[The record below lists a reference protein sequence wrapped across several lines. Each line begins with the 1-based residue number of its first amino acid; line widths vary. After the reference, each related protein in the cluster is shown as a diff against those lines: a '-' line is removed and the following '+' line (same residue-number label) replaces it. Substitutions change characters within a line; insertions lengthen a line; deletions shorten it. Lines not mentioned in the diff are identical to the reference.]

1 MIGIY
6 KITSPTKRIYIGQ
19 SLDIKKR
26 ISKYKYNDCKRQP
39 RLYNS
44 LKKYGFENHTFE
56 VIEEC
61 SVDLLNERE
70 RYYQEFYNVLE
81 IGLNC
86 NFVKTEFKK
95 MKHSQESILKIK
107 EAGRNRV
114 FSEESKDKIR
124 QKALNRKA
132 SIETKLKLSKSA
144 KKTKNGKKIVLDIN
158 TGIFYESVVELCYII
173 KKYKLPYLRKLIRD
187 KKTQYVYA

>member
-6 KITSPTKRIYIGQ
+6 KITSPTKRVYIGQ

-26 ISKYKYNDCKRQP
+26 ISKYKYNDCKKQP

-44 LKKYGFENHTFE
+44 LKKYGFESHTFE

-61 SVDLLNERE
+61 SIDLLNDRE

-86 NFVKTEFKK
+86 NLVKTEFKK

-107 EAGRNRV
+107 EASRNRV

-132 SIETKLKLSKSA
+132 TTETKLKLSKSA

-158 TGIFYESVVELCYII
+158 TGIFYESVFELCCII
-173 KKYKLPYLRKLIRD
+173 KKYKLTYLRKLIRD
-187 KKTQYVYA
+187 KKTQYIYA